1 MIQVSEL
8 QSLFSQFIN
17 NNSQIQGVILTNS
30 EGLVLISALS
40 SNLEEEKTAAI
51 SSGVIDWVEKLLKDI
66 NKGELDRIIIE
77 GGKGYCVLVNCQHNV
92 FLLVI
97 ASKVLVKERLFLEI
111 KSLVKQ
117 IQSSLSS

>member
-51 SSGVIDWVEKLLKDI
+51 SSGVIDWVEKLFKEI

-77 GGKGYCVLVNCQHNV
+77 GGKGYCVLVNCQHDV

-97 ASKVLVKERLFLEI
+97 AGKVLVKGRLFLEI

>member
-51 SSGVIDWVEKLLKDI
+51 SSGVIDWVEKLFKEI

-77 GGKGYCVLVNCQHNV
+77 GGKGYCVLVNCQHDV

-97 ASKVLVKERLFLEI
+97 AGKVLVKGQLFLEI

-117 IQSSLSS
+117 IQSSLSG

>member
-8 QSLFSQFIN
+8 QSLFSEFIK

-51 SSGVIDWVEKLLKDI
+51 SSGVIDWVEKLVKEI
-66 NKGELDRIIIE
+66 NKGELERIIIE
-77 GGKGYCVLVNCQHNV
+77 GGQGYCVLVNCQHDV

-97 ASKVLVKERLFLEI
+97 TGKELVKGRFFLEI

-117 IQSSLSS
+117 IQSSLPS

>member
-51 SSGVIDWVEKLLKDI
+51 SSGVIDLVEKLLKDI

-77 GGKGYCVLVNCQHNV
+77 GGKGYCVLVNCQHDV

-97 ASKVLVKERLFLEI
+97 AGKVLVKGQLFLEI

-117 IQSSLSS
+117 IQSSLSG

>member
-17 NNSQIQGVILTNS
+17 NNSQIQGVILTSS

-51 SSGVIDWVEKLLKDI
+51 SSGVIDWVEKLVKEI

-77 GGKGYCVLVNCQHNV
+77 GGEGYCVLVNCQHDA

-97 ASKVLVKERLFLEI
+97 SGKELVKGRLFLEI